1 MKKVLVLTLV
11 LTLASMA
18 SASLSLVS
26 SAGTS
31 LEVDDLSN
39 IGIYNDT
46 EEPGAAVELF
56 VIINEA
62 DMSKGEWTGN
72 YQMHVPPAPVAGT
85 FSDFGYIEGYG
96 DTMYFEP
103 GVSVDDYAVGVFADF
118 EFECIGK
125 GDVTITMM
133 LGDATTVVDTL
144 TISQVPEPMT
154 IALLGLG
161 GLLLRRRK

>member
-31 LEVDDLSN
+31 LEVNDTSN
-39 IGIYNDT
+39 IGVYNDT
-46 EEPGAAVELF
+46 QLPNQGL
-56 VIINEA
+56 VIYVSIDEA
-62 DMSKGEWTGN
+62 DIDKGSWTGN
-72 YQMHVPPAPVAGT
+72 STQHSPPAPVEGT
-85 FSDFGYIEGYG
+85 STYYGYYEGYG
-96 DTMYFEP
+96 DLWYWEP
-103 GVSVDDYAVGVFADF
+103 GVSVDDYLVGSMVDF
-118 EFECIGK
+118 EFQCDAL
-125 GDVTITMM
+125 GDVHIT
-133 LGDATTVVDTL
+133 LYGDDAVTVLDTL
-144 TISQVPEPMT
+144 TIAQVPEPMT